1 MTFGG
6 NHDTNEAAGS
16 WFNNG
21 QLYSITMSNDQGA
34 SYTGRWTAQ
43 FLGGN
48 APTTGGFLSINSG
61 YDQCGASSPGPISS
75 IRYFKFNTTDADGN
89 DWSTIFDTMSAS
101 EWAGSWVSNTG
112 YDGNTWTVRI
122 ECDGIPYPTTTTTT
136 AAPTTTTLEPTTT
149 TAAPT
154 TTTLEP
160 TTTTAAPTTTTLEPT
175 TTTAAPTTTTTA
187 APWTPSSIDPVA
199 WIDAA
204 DTSSYTRSGST
215 LTSVTDKA
223 GTYSTMDIGGNPV
236 TNSSTQNGLNVFDFD
251 GNDYL
256 QSGGNNSQIYRSQVS
271 SGNHFALGVFR
282 YDGTNNSKDSF
293 WSYETNQSPKRDY
306 AISSGNSSNSWPGEL
321 DLDGLSGNNKISST
335 IGNLEQWNFKSLT
348 RNQYHIVACWFNKS
362 GNQIGVRVDGSNA
375 FTPVNDY
382 DNSLSTNQQLRLMR
396 NRASQELDGKLG
408 EFIAFN
414 KIPGTSGTDLTH
426 LEKAEG
432 YLAHKWGLTGSLP
445 SNHPYKNTPPTA

>member
-1 MTFGG
+1 VAT
-6 NHDTNEAAGS
+6 TQATAA
-16 WFNNG
+16 
-21 QLYSITMSNDQGA
+21 
-34 SYTGRWTAQ
+34 
-43 FLGGN
+43 
-48 APTTGGFLSINSG
+48 TTI
-61 YDQCGASSPGPISS
+61 A
-75 IRYFKFNTTDADGN
+75 TTLA
-89 DWSTIFDTMSAS
+89 TTL
-101 EWAGSWVSNTG
+101 
-112 YDGNTWTVRI
+112 
-122 ECDGIPYPTTTTTT
+122 PTTTLATTL
-136 AAPTTTTLEPTTT
+136 PTTTLATTLPTTT
-149 TAAPT
+149 LATTLATTESTTTEAT
-154 TTTLEP
+154 TLATTTL
-160 TTTTAAPTTTTLEPT
+160 
-175 TTTAAPTTTTTA
+175 
-187 APWTPSSIDPVA
+187 APWTPSTLGPVA

-256 QSGGNNSQIYRSQVS
+256 QSGGNNSQTYRSQVS

-282 YDGTNNSKDSF
+282 YEGTNSTQDSV

-306 AISSGNSSNSWPGEL
+306 AISSGTGSNNWPGEL

-396 NRASQELDGKLG
+396 NRSSQELDGKLG

-414 KIPGTSGTDLTH
+414 KIPGISGTDLTH

-445 SNHPYKNTPPTA
+445 NSHPYKNTPPTS